1 MALCLK
7 FAIEQLVNTI
17 YHIFGFFLFIAA
29 AKQLHICTI
38 SIGRGYNSFGQGL
51 RLQRRKKKKMRM
63 VHYIGDYSNRLCS
76 GLYSI
81 KNSFILTSNS
91 FHV

>member
-1 MALCLK
+1 VALCLK

-17 YHIFGFFLFIAA
+17 YHIYSVFLFIAA

-38 SIGRGYNSFGQGL
+38 SIGRGYNSFGRGL
-51 RLQRRKKKKMRM
+51 QLQRRKKKMLI